1 MSDFV
6 ELYRISP
13 KAFVVTIS
21 IVSLIVVCAAVVI
34 FYYIAKNKMSVRI
47 GSFKIDMHEKESVKE
62 PEDKLNKEIYQA
74 KKNVEDYVRSVLA
87 KQYDQV
93 VPFLQSLR
101 PIFNRLVFSI
111 LNEAVAESLGVER
124 EIRIPKPDEKC
135 KVPGSH
141 YKVELVK
148 TYITEPQTR
157 LFTNLVESTV
167 DSLIGKLEREIYNML
182 VNNNIGKNRDEVRSY
197 IHMKS
202 ENIVGVIRN
211 VLCDAYNNLSNK
223 NLFDTKKWWL
233 EVGINYPEDWIEDK
247 LYKLFALCMQC
258 RYSDFDE

>member
-1 MSDFV
+1 MSEII
-6 ELYRISP
+6 ELYRVNP
-13 KAFVVTIS
+13 KGTLYFILALS
-21 IVSLIVVCAAVVI
+21 IVLVI
-34 FYYIAKNKMSVRI
+34 GAIGILALIAKHKLSLRI
-47 GSFKIDMHEKESVKE
+47 GSFKIDMAQKESVKE
-62 PEDKLNKEIYQA
+62 PSDKFNQEIHAA
-74 KKNVEDYVRSVLA
+74 KKNVEDYIRAVLA

-111 LNEAVAESLGVER
+111 LNEAVAESLGVEK
-124 EIRIPKPDEKC
+124 EVRIPKPDEKG
-135 KVPGSH
+135 KIPGSH
-141 YKVELVK
+141 YKVEVVK
-148 TYITEPQTR
+148 TYVAEPQTR
-157 LFTNLVESTV
+157 VFTNLVESTV

-182 VNNNIGKNRDEVRSY
+182 INNNIGKNRDEVRAY

-202 ENIVGVIRN
+202 ENIVGIIRN

-223 NLFDTKKWWL
+223 NLFDTKKWWV